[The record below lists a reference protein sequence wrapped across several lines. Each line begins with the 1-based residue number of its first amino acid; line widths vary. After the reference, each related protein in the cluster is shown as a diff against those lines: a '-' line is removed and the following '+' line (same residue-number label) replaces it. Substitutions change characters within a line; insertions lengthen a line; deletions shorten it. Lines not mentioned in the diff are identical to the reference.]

1 VAVTP
6 IAADRPGALRA
17 SVLAG
22 LCAVLTAL
30 GHLAGGGIVAD
41 LTMLVVLLPLLAG
54 VFTTLAE
61 RARTGLGTLAVLG
74 LGQLALHQMIELPNP
89 THPAHAA
96 HHGIGSEL
104 PAGAGMVAAHAVATL
119 ITAAALRYA
128 DRALDWLRAAL
139 RRVAPRRPPVLY
151 ADRPLAT
158 LATPEPAVALR
169 LARALAGVQDRRGPP
184 VGC

>member
-1 VAVTP
+1 MAVTP

-22 LCAVLTAL
+22 LCAVLTTL
-30 GHLAGGGIVAD
+30 GHLAGGGVAPD
-41 LTMLVVLLPLLAG
+41 LAVLVVLLPLLAA
-54 VFTTLAE
+54 VFTTLAD
-61 RARTGLGTLAVLG
+61 RARTGLGTIAVLG
-74 LGQLALHQMIELPNP
+74 LGQLALHQMVELLNP
-89 THPAHAA
+89 THPAHAG
-96 HHGIGSEL
+96 HHATGPDL

-119 ITAAALRYA
+119 VTAAALRYA
-128 DRALDWLRAAL
+128 DHALYWLRATL
-139 RRVAPRRPPVLY
+139 RRMVSRRPPVLC

-169 LARALAGVQDRRGPP
+169 LARALAGAQVRRGPP

>member
-6 IAADRPGALRA
+6 NAADRPGALRA
-17 SVLAG
+17 TVLAG

-30 GHLAGGGIVAD
+30 GHLAGGGIAPD
-41 LTMLVVLLPLLAG
+41 LTVLVVLLPLLAG
-54 VFTTLAE
+54 VFTTLAA
-61 RARTGLGTLAVLG
+61 RARTGLGTVAVLG
-74 LGQLALHQMIELPNP
+74 LGQLALHQLVELLNP
-89 THPAHAA
+89 THPAHAT
-96 HHGIGSEL
+96 HHVAGTDL

-128 DRALDWLRAAL
+128 DRALDWVRAAL
-139 RRVAPRRPPVLY
+139 RRVVLRRPPVLC

-158 LATPEPAVALR
+158 LATAEPAVALR
-169 LARALAGVQDRRGPP
+169 LARALAGAQVRRGPP